1 MNAKG
6 TRSIT
11 PLYGACIDGRLA
23 AAQLLLEEGADWRV
37 AREDGMT
44 IYHAAAFEGK
54 LDVVEYLLEQRLF
67 DVSAK
72 GALGYTALHDA
83 AVEGRIEVRQGRQG
97 AAAATVGWGE
107 KRVSGSTDPAQCSM
121 IMLVAYGS
129 S

>member
-83 AVEGRIEVRQGRQG
+83 AVEGRIEVRQGKEQQQRPL
-97 AAAATVGWGE
+97 VGERNESVG
-107 KRVSGSTDPAQCSM
+107 RRTLLNVR
-121 IMLVAYGS
+121 
-129 S
+129 